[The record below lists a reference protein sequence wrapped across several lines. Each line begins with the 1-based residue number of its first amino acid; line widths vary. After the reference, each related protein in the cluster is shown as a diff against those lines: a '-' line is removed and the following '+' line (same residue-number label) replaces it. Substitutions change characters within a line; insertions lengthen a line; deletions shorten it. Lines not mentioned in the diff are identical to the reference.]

1 MKDLFLGQGVAH
13 TIMLLAFVIGI
24 GTYLGR
30 FKIKGVSIGAT
41 WILFMGILMSHLG
54 FRADPEMLH
63 FIKEC
68 SISSRSS
75 ASSCSSSPSACKW
88 APASSIPSSPGA

>member
-24 GTYLGR
+24 GIYLGR
-30 FKIKGVSIGAT
+30 FKITGVSIGAT

-63 FIKEC
+63 FIKEL
-68 SISSRSS
+68 RSS
-75 ASSCSSSPSACKW
+75 ASSCSSSPSACR
-88 APASSIPSSPGA
+88 